1 MMRDV
6 DKGLSCDRISGE
18 CRVWEVKKRNYMLR
32 TLYKSKIHRAT
43 VTQAELNY
51 EGSITIDA
59 ELMEAADILAG
70 ERLEVFNLNNGERF
84 STYAIEGERK
94 SGIIC
99 VNGAAARLTQVDDK
113 VIIVSYVLLNNEE
126 AKDLKSKVI
135 FVDEKNS
142 LEKK

>member
-1 MMRDV
+1 
-6 DKGLSCDRISGE
+6 
-18 CRVWEVKKRNYMLR
+18 MLR

-99 VNGAAARLTQVDDK
+99 VNGAAARLAQVGDK
-113 VIIVSYVLLNNEE
+113 VIIISYVLLNDEE
-126 AKDLKSKVI
+126 AKGLKSKVI
-135 FVDEKNS
+135 FVDERNR
-142 LEKK
+142 LKKK

>member
-1 MMRDV
+1 
-6 DKGLSCDRISGE
+6 
-18 CRVWEVKKRNYMLR
+18 MLR

-51 EGSITIDA
+51 EGSITVDV

-99 VNGAAARLTQVDDK
+99 VNGAAARLAQVGDK
-113 VIIVSYVLLNNEE
+113 VIIISYVLLSDEE
-126 AKDLKSKVI
+126 VKGRKSKVI
-135 FVDEKNS
+135 LVDERNR
-142 LEKK
+142 LKKK

>member
-1 MMRDV
+1 
-6 DKGLSCDRISGE
+6 
-18 CRVWEVKKRNYMLR
+18 MLR

-43 VTQAELNY
+43 VTQTELNY
-51 EGSITIDA
+51 EGSITVDV

-99 VNGAAARLTQVDDK
+99 VNGAAARLAQVGDK
-113 VIIVSYVLLNNEE
+113 VIIISYVLLSDEE
-126 AKDLKSKVI
+126 VKGRKSKVI
-135 FVDEKNS
+135 FVDERNR
-142 LEKK
+142 LKKK

>member
-1 MMRDV
+1 
-6 DKGLSCDRISGE
+6 
-18 CRVWEVKKRNYMLR
+18 MLR

-99 VNGAAARLTQVDDK
+99 VNGAAARLAQVGDK
-113 VIIVSYVLLNNEE
+113 VIIISYVLLNDKE
-126 AKDLKSKVI
+126 AKGLKSKVI
-135 FVDEKNS
+135 FVDEGNR
-142 LEKK
+142 LKKE

>member
-18 CRVWEVKKRNYMLR
+18 FQVLNKSNYMLR

-51 EGSITIDA
+51 EGSITVDV

-99 VNGAAARLTQVDDK
+99 VNGAAARLAQVGDK
-113 VIIVSYVLLNNEE
+113 IIIISYVLLNDEE
-126 AKDLKSKVI
+126 AKGLKSKVI
-135 FVDEKNS
+135 FVDERNR
-142 LEKK
+142 LKKK